1 MKSIYQVKGDMKVLD
16 ELDMKILRCM
26 CEGLYSYE
34 DLAKRCG
41 VGRNTVYRR
50 IAKLEEKG
58 IIKRR
63 IMAIPDF
70 SKIGFSAVV
79 VGMNLNPKDIDKAI
93 SFLKVQH
100 QVKFLWRTYGHHDI
114 VVTILCDK
122 DDVGT
127 CIYNLRKALEELNIT
142 VNRFDISV
150 SVFWEKMLIVP

>member
-1 MKSIYQVKGDMKVLD
+1 MLD
-16 ELDMKILRCM
+16 ELDIKILRYM

-50 IAKLEEKG
+50 ISKLEQVG
-58 IIKRR
+58 VIKRK
-63 IMAIPDF
+63 ITALPDF

-79 VGMNLNPKDIDKAI
+79 VGINLNPKDIEKAI

-114 VVTILCDK
+114 IVTILCDK
-122 DDVGT
+122 GDVGT
-127 CIYNLRKALEELNIT
+127 CIYNLRKALEELGVQ
-142 VNRFDISV
+142 VNKFDVSV
-150 SVFWEKMLIVP
+150 SIIWEKMYITP

>member
-1 MKSIYQVKGDMKVLD
+1 MNDVD
-16 ELDMKILRCM
+16 ELDMKILRYM

-34 DLAKRCG
+34 DLARKCG
-41 VGRNTVYRR
+41 TSRNTVYWR

-63 IMAIPDF
+63 VMAIPDF
-70 SKIGFSAVV
+70 GKIGFSAVV
-79 VGMNLNPKDIDKAI
+79 IGMNLNPKDVEKAI

-114 VVTILCDK
+114 IVTILCDK

-127 CIYNLRKALEELNIT
+127 CIYNLRKALEELNIA
-142 VNRFDISV
+142 VNRFDVSV
-150 SVFWEKMLIVP
+150 SVMWEKMLITP

>member
-1 MKSIYQVKGDMKVLD
+1 MLD
-16 ELDMKILRCM
+16 ELDMKILKYM
-26 CEGLYSYE
+26 SEGLYSYD

-58 IIKRR
+58 VIKRK
-63 IMAIPDF
+63 IMALPDF

-79 VGMNLNPKDIDKAI
+79 IGMNLNPKDIDKAI

-114 VVTILCDK
+114 IVTILCDK

-127 CIYNLRKALEELNIT
+127 CIYNLRKALEENNIS
-142 VNRFDISV
+142 VIKFDVSV
-150 SVFWEKMLIVP
+150 SVIWEKMHITP